1 MNERQL
7 GTSGLSTPPLVLGGN
22 VFGWTA
28 DRGASFAVL
37 DAFVAGG
44 GRMIDTAESYSAWVP
59 GHRGGES
66 ERIIGEWLAARGRRD
81 SVLIATK
88 VGWEIGNARG
98 MSPARITE
106 AIEGSLRRLGTDYI
120 DLYFAHKDDPE
131 TPLEETLEA
140 FDRLVRDGKVRALG
154 ASNYGAQ
161 RLVQALDLS
170 SQRQWTG
177 YTVVQPLYNL
187 MERAGFEGP
196 LADLCRV
203 RNLGVVPYFGLASGF
218 LTGKYRSEADLAG
231 RTRGGAVK
239 KYMNPRGF
247 RVLDAL
253 AVVAEETG
261 ASMPQVALA
270 WLAAQPGVTA
280 PIASATGAAQ
290 VEELLG
296 ATRLALG
303 PAQLEAL
310 ERASR
315 TP

>member
-1 MNERQL
+1 MNERTL

-28 DRGASFAVL
+28 DRAASFAVL

-66 ERIIGEWLAARGRRD
+66 EAVIGEWLKARGRRD
-81 SVLIATK
+81 GVLIATK

-98 MSPARITE
+98 LSRARIAE

-120 DLYFAHKDDPE
+120 DLYFAHKDDPD
-131 TPLEETLEA
+131 TPLEETLDA
-140 FDRLVRDGKVRALG
+140 FDRLVRAGKVRALG
-154 ASNYGAQ
+154 ASNFDAP
-161 RLVQALDLS
+161 RLAHALDLS

-187 MERAGFEGP
+187 MERAAFEGP
-196 LADLCRV
+196 LADICRV
-203 RNLGVVPYFGLASGF
+203 RNLGVLPYFGLASGF
-218 LTGKYRSEADLAG
+218 LTGKYRSDADLQG
-231 RTRGGAVK
+231 RTRAGAVK
-239 KYMNPRGF
+239 PYLNARGF

-253 AVVAEETG
+253 ERVAREAG
-261 ASMPQVALA
+261 ATMAQVALA
-270 WLAAQPGVTA
+270 WVAAQPGVTA
-280 PIASATGAAQ
+280 PIASATSAAQ

-296 ATRLALG
+296 AMRLELT
-303 PAQLEAL
+303 PAQLETL
-310 ERASR
+310 DLASR
-315 TP
+315 GA